1 MFLAIELYRQG
12 PVDTW
17 ASSTCHTSIYQ
28 SLILGKTYGILV
40 FRTSWEEHFENL
52 MGTNW
57 EHIGDNNKNTKK
69 KSSPTNI
76 VAEKFQDEI

>member
-1 MFLAIELYRQG
+1 
-12 PVDTW
+12 
-17 ASSTCHTSIYQ
+17 
-28 SLILGKTYGILV
+28 LGKTYGILV